1 MLTKKTAF
9 NNVEC
14 VESVQYMLIFK
25 SIMSF
30 SKVKGVDKQ
39 YSEYFVFFS
48 RQTNGGGS
56 ECIRHSGTEARIGGR
71 AGGSGGFG
79 SDQDGHDQD

>member
-39 YSEYFVFFS
+39 YSEYFVFFPDRLMVVVANVLDTVAR
-48 RQTNGGGS
+48 RQG
-56 ECIRHSGTEARIGGR
+56 
-71 AGGSGGFG
+71 
-79 SDQDGHDQD
+79 